1 MILGALNRNTS
12 SASGAEALVG
22 ALQRDHDGSI
32 LNDLS
37 QALTAPETM
46 DDGTAILGHVMGDR
60 RGVGAEGIH
69 TLGSGRTGGAWPDA
83 AQEEPRCAG
92 RIHPVTGITKDGR
105 EDGFGPDSIAGY
117 GRRWR
122 CLRRDRLTRLQLV
135 GWALRDKVTG

>member
-32 LNDLS
+32 LNDVS

-69 TLGSGRTGGAWPDA
+69 SWLRSYWGRLA
-83 AQEEPRCAG
+83 RCSA
-92 RIHPVTGITKDGR
+92 
-105 EDGFGPDSIAGY
+105 
-117 GRRWR
+117 RRASM
-122 CLRRDRLTRLQLV
+122 RRAYPPCYRNNER
-135 GWALRDKVTG
+135 RR